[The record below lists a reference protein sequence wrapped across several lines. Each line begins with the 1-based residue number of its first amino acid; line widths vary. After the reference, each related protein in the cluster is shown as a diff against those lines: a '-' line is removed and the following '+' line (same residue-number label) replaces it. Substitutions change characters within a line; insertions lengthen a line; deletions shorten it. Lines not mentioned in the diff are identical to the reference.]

1 MLYHLSSLS
10 RQELSQLVRQQKEQL
25 LGHDNYHRFGNR
37 LPLDVKFFHNY
48 NPQNIAPGSGSLCY
62 IQRPVLGT
70 GCLVAEIRHTGGSA
84 DDISPYLSTAV
95 YDLDDPMTIDY
106 SDLDSFVILT
116 GLQGSA
122 EVADDSGRRM
132 VFREGETIL
141 VPASV
146 KNIKIEGTIKFLETY
161 V

>member
-70 GCLVAEIRHTGGSA
+70 GCLVAEIRHTGGAA

-106 SDLDSFVILT
+106 SDLDSFVIFI
-116 GLQGSA
+116 GLQGSC
-122 EVADDSGRRM
+122 ELTDDKGAVM
-132 VFREGETIL
+132 AMREGETIL
-141 VPASV
+141 IPATA
-146 KNIKIEGTIKFLETY
+146 KTIKVEGTIKFLETY

>member
-70 GCLVAEIRHTGGSA
+70 GCLVAEIRHTGGAA

-106 SDLDSFVILT
+106 SDLDSFVIL
-116 GLQGSA
+116 
-122 EVADDSGRRM
+122 
-132 VFREGETIL
+132 IC
-141 VPASV
+141 
-146 KNIKIEGTIKFLETY
+146 IKGEGTISEGDETSSFRAGNTILLPATTQEITVKGTVKFLETY

>member
-70 GCLVAEIRHTGGSA
+70 GCLVAEIRHTGGAA

-106 SDLDSFVILT
+106 SDLDSFVIFVA
-116 GLQGSA
+116 LQGSCDITDN
-122 EVADDSGRRM
+122 EGHTVRL
-132 VFREGETIL
+132 REGESLLI
-141 VPASV
+141 PATV
-146 KNIKIEGTIKFLETY
+146 RTVKIEGTIKFLETY

>member
-1 MLYHLSSLS
+1 MLYRLSSLS
-10 RQELSQLVRQQKEQL
+10 RQELSQLVHQQKEQL
-25 LGHDNYHRFGNR
+25 LGHDNYLRFGSR

-48 NPQNIAPGSGSLCY
+48 NPQNLAPGSGSLCY

-70 GCLVAEIRHTGGSA
+70 GCLVAEIRHTGGA
-84 DDISPYLSTAV
+84 ADISPYLSTAV

-106 SDLDSFVILT
+106 SELDSFVILI

-122 EVADDSGRRM
+122 EVTDDSGERM
-132 VFREGETIL
+132 TFREGETLL

-146 KNIKIEGTIKFLETY
+146 RDINVEGTIKFLETY

>member
-10 RQELSQLVRQQKEQL
+10 RQELSQLVRQQKELL

-70 GCLVAEIRHTGGSA
+70 GCLVAEIRHTGGAA

-106 SDLDSFVILT
+106 SDLDSFVIFI
-116 GLQGSA
+116 GLQGSC
-122 EVADDSGRRM
+122 ELTDDKGTVM
-132 VFREGETIL
+132 AMREGETIL
-141 VPASV
+141 IPATA
-146 KNIKIEGTIKFLETY
+146 KTIKVEGTIKFLETY